1 VTIIDVED
9 EVWENEELFKEF
21 EDVLV
26 NKAMAILLTAQELER
41 KNDINDE
48 ASLEGLSKII
58 RNSKKILSTMKK
70 IQKRMK

>member
-9 EVWENEELFKEF
+9 EVWEKEELFKEF

-70 IQKRMK
+70 IQKRIR